1 MGISTTAISSFM
13 VLIMVI
19 LFSVLGIAYFK
30 YGLDNCHLSARTSY
44 LILSV
49 ILFILLIVMS
59 FMILDTFF

>member
-1 MGISTTAISSFM
+1 MGISTTAISSLM

-19 LFSVLGIAYFK
+19 LFSILGIAYFK

-49 ILFILLIVMS
+49 ILLIVMS